1 MITYVYLIQGEKIFG
16 TSISSPE
23 YFIPRGIKY
32 YTYTDASEI
41 DEKISNDNYTGVSS
55 GENYHED

>member
-1 MITYVYLIQGEKIFG
+1 MITYVYLIQGEKFFG

-23 YFIPRGIKY
+23 SFIPRGIKY

>member
-23 YFIPRGIKY
+23 SFIPRGIKY

-41 DEKISNDNYTGVSS
+41 DEKISNDNYTGISS